1 MRLCLTE
8 QTLETS
14 DADSATY
21 KKSGSQ
27 IAVALLHNSNIGS
40 HQELPS
46 YYVQKVTQLP
56 CKIGMDQRLQALL
69 KPITDPLVQMGIGKR
84 VINHESRLVYF
95 HKK

>member
-1 MRLCLTE
+1 M
-8 QTLETS
+8 
-14 DADSATY
+14 
-21 KKSGSQ
+21 
-27 IAVALLHNSNIGS
+27 AVALLHNINIGS

-46 YYVQKVTQLP
+46 YYVQYVQNVTQLP

-69 KPITDPLVQMGIGKR
+69 KPITDSLVQMSIGKR